1 MSDLKPPELSFDE
14 RVAIMD
20 KSFVRGEPTYSAKAG
35 QVFFNAGWEAA
46 MKAMKEHYTRTTG
59 VSL

>member
-1 MSDLKPPELSFDE
+1 MTPPELTFDE

-20 KSFVRGEPTYSAKAG
+20 KSFVRGEPIYSAKAG

-46 MKAMKEHYTRTTG
+46 MKAMKEQNEREYQAQVPR
-59 VSL
+59 